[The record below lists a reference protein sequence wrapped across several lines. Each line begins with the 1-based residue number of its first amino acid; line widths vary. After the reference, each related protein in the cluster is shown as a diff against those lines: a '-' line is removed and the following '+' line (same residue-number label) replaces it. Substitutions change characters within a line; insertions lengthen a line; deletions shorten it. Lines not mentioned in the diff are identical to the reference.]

1 MLRSVNA
8 TRLDWLPVVLLLAGG
23 PACRR
28 EREPAARA
36 TTPDTATDAAPTADA
51 PDGGTANAAAGDE
64 VVREESARFMPEPY
78 QDLWIGEPLNEFRA
92 GYPGS
97 RPYEAKADPERLLWQ
112 ELQEPDGLI
121 VRLGFGNAELPLGRR
136 LRSVQFMSL
145 LQAPVGP
152 NAPTTVQTVEAW
164 RQWLTRAYAPHLAA
178 LRDKYG
184 EKADVYSCA
193 GASEHPIVRIVW
205 RGEALAVTVAF
216 MMHDKGLSSTL
227 MVTPLDTAER
237 YIRATQCQ
245 WIQDRVL

>member
-8 TRLDWLPVVLLLAGG
+8 TRLALLPAMLLLAAD
-23 PACRR
+23 PACRKEQAPAGR
-28 EREPAARA
+28 ETAPDAAA
-36 TTPDTATDAAPTADA
+36 DAAPTARA
-51 PDGGTANAAAGDE
+51 PDGGAATAPADDE
-64 VVREESARFMPEPY
+64 VLREESARFMPEPY
-78 QDLWIGEPLNEFRA
+78 LDLWIGEPLSEFRA
-92 GYPGS
+92 GHPES
-97 RPYEAKADPERLLWQ
+97 RPYEAKADPERLLWH
-112 ELQEPDGLI
+112 ELQEPGGLI
-121 VRLGFGNAELPLGRR
+121 VRLGFGNAEAPLGRR

-152 NAPTTVQTVEAW
+152 NAPTTVETVEAW

-193 GASEHPIVRIVW
+193 GAAEHPIVRIVW
-205 RGEALAVTVAF
+205 RGQLLAVTVAF